1 MENMDIILNAI
12 TTVGFPIAACIA
24 MFYMYNN
31 VTNGIS
37 NLLKDNTL
45 VMKDMK
51 DTMKE
56 MKDALNGLT
65 TQLSILMD
73 RIERLEEK
81 VDDNVTR
88 S

>member
-1 MENMDIILNAI
+1 MEGLDILNAI
-12 TTVGFPIAACIA
+12 STVGFPIAACIA
-24 MFYMYNN
+24 MFYMYDK

-37 NLLKDNTL
+37 DLLKDNTL

-65 TQLSILMD
+65 TQLAILMN

-88 S
+88 N